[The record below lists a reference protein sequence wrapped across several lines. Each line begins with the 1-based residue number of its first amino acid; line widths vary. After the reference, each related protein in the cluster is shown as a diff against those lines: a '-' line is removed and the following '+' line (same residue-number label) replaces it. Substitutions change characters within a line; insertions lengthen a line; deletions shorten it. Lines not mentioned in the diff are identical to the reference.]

1 MAGGIN
7 GRIHLRK
14 PDHLTRKSGPKTQPI
29 LLVTGLSGAGKTTV
43 LKTLEDL
50 GWEAVDNFPIRL
62 AGPLLDIPAP
72 IGRSGSAIPLAL
84 GFDSR
89 TRGFKAEALI
99 KQIKQLQ
106 KRPDLNIMTLF
117 LDCAGTEIERRYAET
132 RRRHPMAQDR
142 PAMDG
147 IAQERMMM
155 EPLRRWAETVI
166 DTSKM
171 SAHELQVDI
180 RERFS
185 SEATPHTTVSI
196 TSFGFSRGVPHNVDL
211 VFDLRFLRNPHW
223 DNELRPMTGL
233 DAEVSAYVE
242 ADPAYQ
248 EAMAKIRDLLAFLL
262 PLYDAQ
268 GKAYVNIAFGCTGGR
283 HRSVHVAEQ
292 FGKWL
297 RDDGFSPTVSHRNLT
312 SRPIDALEGPANGA
326 DTKKTKR
333 GS

>member
-1 MAGGIN
+1 M
-7 GRIHLRK
+7 
-14 PDHLTRKSGPKTQPI
+14 TRKSASKTQTI

-62 AGPLLDIPAP
+62 AGPLLDIPNAS
-72 IGRSGSAIPLAL
+72 GRAGPSTPLAL

-99 KQIKQLQ
+99 KQMKQLQ
-106 KRPDLNIMTLF
+106 KRADLNIITLF
-117 LDCAGTEIERRYAET
+117 LDCAGTEIERRYSET

-142 PAMDG
+142 PAIDG

-166 DTSKM
+166 DTTKM
-171 SAHELQVDI
+171 SANDLQTDI

-185 SEATPHTTVSI
+185 SEATPQSIISI

-223 DNELRPMTGL
+223 DNDLRPLTGL
-233 DAEVSAYVE
+233 DPQVSAYVE
-242 ADPAYQ
+242 ADPDYA
-248 EAMAKIRDLLAFLL
+248 EAVEKIRDLLGFLL
-262 PLYDAQ
+262 PLYNAQ

-292 FGKWL
+292 FGRWL
-297 RDDGFSPTVSHRNLT
+297 RDDGYSPTVMHRNLT

-326 DTKKTKR
+326 TKPVKTERKTKR
-333 GS
+333 GSERT

>member
-1 MAGGIN
+1 LN
-7 GRIHLRK
+7 RK
-14 PDHLTRKSGPKTQPI
+14 ATPERQTI
-29 LLVTGLSGAGKTTV
+29 LLVTGLSGAGKSTV
-43 LKTLEDL
+43 LKTLEDM

-62 AGPLLDIPAP
+62 AGPLLDIPAGG
-72 IGRSGSAIPLAL
+72 GRSGPSIPLAL

-89 TRGFKAEALI
+89 TRGFKVEQLI
-99 KQIKQLQ
+99 KQIKSLQ
-106 KRPDLNIMTLF
+106 TNPDLNIQTLF

-142 PAMDG
+142 PAIDG
-147 IAQERMMM
+147 ISLERMIM

-166 DTSKM
+166 DTSKL
-171 SAHELQVDI
+171 SAHELQTEI

-185 SEATPHTTVSI
+185 SEATPRSTVTI
-196 TSFGFSRGVPHNVDL
+196 TSFGYSRGVPHNADL

-223 DNELRPMTGL
+223 DNDLRPMTGL

-242 ADPAYQ
+242 ADPEYK
-248 EAMAKIRDLLAFLL
+248 EAMAKIRDLLSFLL
-262 PLYDAQ
+262 PLYDEQ

-283 HRSVHVAEQ
+283 HRSVHVAEA

-297 RDDGFSPTVSHRNLT
+297 REEGFSPTVVHRNLT

-326 DTKKTKR
+326 KTKKTKR
-333 GS
+333 GSEQK

>member
-1 MAGGIN
+1 M
-7 GRIHLRK
+7 
-14 PDHLTRKSGPKTQPI
+14 
-29 LLVTGLSGAGKTTV
+29 TGLSGAGKSTV
-43 LKTLEDL
+43 LKTLEDM

-62 AGPLLDIPAP
+62 AGPLLDIPGGVRRTGP
-72 IGRSGSAIPLAL
+72 SIPLAL

-89 TRGFKAEALI
+89 TRGFKVEQLI
-99 KQIKQLQ
+99 KQIKSLQ
-106 KRPDLNIMTLF
+106 NNPDLDIHTLF

-132 RRRHPMAQDR
+132 RRRHPMAPDR
-142 PAMDG
+142 PAIDG
-147 IAQERMMM
+147 IALERMMM

-166 DTSKM
+166 DTSKL
-171 SAHELQVDI
+171 SAHELQTDI

-185 SEATPHTTVSI
+185 SQTSPHSTITI
-196 TSFGFSRGVPHNVDL
+196 TSFGYSRGVPHNADL

-223 DNELRPMTGL
+223 DNVLRPLTGL
-233 DAEVSAYVE
+233 DAEVSAYIE
-242 ADPAYQ
+242 SDAKYR

-262 PLYDAQ
+262 PLYDGQ

-297 RDDGFSPTVSHRNLT
+297 REDGFSPTVTHRNLT

-326 DTKKTKR
+326 DQPAKSGPLKKR
-333 GS
+333 GSKQI

>member
-1 MAGGIN
+1 M
-7 GRIHLRK
+7 
-14 PDHLTRKSGPKTQPI
+14 TRKSSHKVQTI

-62 AGPLLDIPAP
+62 AGALLDIPAS
-72 IGRSGSAIPLAL
+72 GARSNPLIPLAL

-89 TRGFKAEALI
+89 TRGFKADALI
-99 KQIKQLQ
+99 RQIMKLQ
-106 KRPDLNIMTLF
+106 KRSELNILTLF
-117 LDCAGTEIERRYAET
+117 LDCAGAEIERRYTET

-155 EPLRRWAETVI
+155 EPLRRWAETVV

-171 SAHELQVDI
+171 STNDLQNDI
-180 RERFS
+180 RTRFS
-185 SEATPHTTVSI
+185 NNVNLHSTISI
-196 TSFGFSRGVPHNVDL
+196 TSFGFARGVPHNVDL

-223 DNELRPMTGL
+223 DTALRPLTGM
-233 DAEVSAYVE
+233 DAEVSRYVE
-242 ADPAYQ
+242 SDPAYDD
-248 EAMAKIRDLLAFLL
+248 AMVKIRDLLTFLL

-297 RDDGFSPTVSHRNLT
+297 RDDGFAPTVVHRNLM
-312 SRPIDALEGPANGA
+312 SRPIDALEGSANGA
-326 DTKKTKR
+326 NYIKAKR
-333 GS
+333 G